1 MNEEVQ
7 SLIDAF
13 LKYRELLTPVQAGL
27 SEFTESFSA
36 VRESIGKID
45 AAFGGNIRESMDKLS
60 KTLSE
65 QAGKAN
71 DLSGR
76 IDGFTAA
83 ANKYIGEVERLYS
96 VMSRTADKVTHV
108 VQLEAK
114 AEEQIGRLDAL
125 IEEKTKNYNVKELE
139 KSLDSYNKEVQKVG
153 EFINRDVG
161 EALKGTKSKIEGI
174 RIGLEELMKLQ
185 KTEGK
190 SLDTIA
196 ESYTTTSALLKN
208 IVEKNDVN
216 EAYIYDILDKWAAD
230 RRIKTKK

>member
-1 MNEEVQ
+1 MNEEVK

-27 SEFTESFSA
+27 NEFADSFSA
-36 VRESIGKID
+36 VRENVEKLD
-45 AAFGGNIRESMDKLS
+45 AAYGGNIKESMDKLS

-65 QAGKAN
+65 QSTRAS

-83 ANKYIGEVERLYS
+83 ANKYIAEVVRLYT
-96 VMSRTADKVTHV
+96 VMSKTADKVTNV
-108 VQLEAK
+108 VALETK

-125 IEEKTKNYNVKELE
+125 IDEKTKSYNIKELE
-139 KSLDSYNKEVQKVG
+139 KSLDSYNKEVQKIG
-153 EFINRDVG
+153 DFINRDVA
-161 EALKGTKSKIEGI
+161 ESLKNTQNKIEGI
-174 RIGLEELMKLQ
+174 RVGLEELMKLQ

-196 ESYTTTSALLKN
+196 ESYSTTSSLLKN
-208 IVEKNDVN
+208 IVEKDGVN
-216 EAYIYDILDKWAAD
+216 EAYIYDVLDKWAME
-230 RRIKTKK
+230 RRVKTKK